1 MSAVEIRGLSKR
13 QRAIADVLWMMNGKD
28 AVLNFINSL
37 EADTKKD
44 AQVVLN
50 MMVAA
55 VMDEITDIDDLTKSE
70 LDRIRN
76 L

>member
-1 MSAVEIRGLSKR
+1 MSAIHIEGLTQR

-28 AVLNFINSL
+28 AVLGFIRSL
-37 EADTKKD
+37 EADTRKD
-44 AQVVLN
+44 AMVVLN

-55 VMDEITDIDDLTKSE
+55 VMDEIEDTELAKIE
-70 LDRIRN
+70 LDKFR

>member
-1 MSAVEIRGLSKR
+1 MSAIEITGLTTR

-28 AVLNFINSL
+28 SVLSFINSL
-37 EADTKKD
+37 EAETKKD
-44 AQVVLN
+44 AMVVLN

-55 VMDEITDIDDLTKSE
+55 VMDEINLVEDLVKSE
-70 LDRIRN
+70 IDRIRY

>member
-1 MSAVEIRGLSKR
+1 MSAIEIQGLTTR

-28 AVLNFINSL
+28 AVLSFINSL

-44 AQVVLN
+44 AYTVLN

-70 LDRIRN
+70 IDRIRN

>member
-1 MSAVEIRGLSKR
+1 MSAIEITGLTTR

-28 AVLNFINSL
+28 AVLSFINSL

-44 AQVVLN
+44 AYTVLN

-55 VMDEITDIDDLTKSE
+55 VMDEITDIDDLVKQE
-70 LDRIRN
+70 IDRIRN

>member
-1 MSAVEIRGLSKR
+1 MSTIQIQGLTTR

-28 AVLNFINSL
+28 AVLSFINSL
-37 EADTKKD
+37 ESDTQKD

-55 VMDEITDIDDLTKSE
+55 VMDEINEVDDLTKLE
-70 LDRIRN
+70 IDRIKN
-76 L
+76 I

>member
-1 MSAVEIRGLSKR
+1 MSAIEITGLTTR

-28 AVLNFINSL
+28 SVLSFINSL
-37 EADTKKD
+37 EAETKKD
-44 AQVVLN
+44 AMVVLN

-55 VMDEITDIDDLTKSE
+55 VMDEIDLVEDLVKSE
-70 LDRIRN
+70 IDRIRY

>member
-1 MSAVEIRGLSKR
+1 
-13 QRAIADVLWMMNGKD
+13 MMNGKD
-28 AVLNFINSL
+28 AVLSFINSL

-44 AQVVLN
+44 AYTVLN

-55 VMDEITDIDDLTKSE
+55 VMDEINEVDDLTKLE
-70 LDRIRN
+70 IDRIRN

>member
-1 MSAVEIRGLSKR
+1 MSAIEIKGLTTR

-28 AVLNFINSL
+28 SVLSFINSL
-37 EADTKKD
+37 EAETKKD
-44 AQVVLN
+44 AMVVLN

-55 VMDEITDIDDLTKSE
+55 VMDEINLVEDLVKSE
-70 LDRIRN
+70 IDRIRY

>member
-1 MSAVEIRGLSKR
+1 LSTIQIQGLTTR

-28 AVLNFINSL
+28 AVLSFINSL
-37 EADTKKD
+37 ESDTQKD

-55 VMDEITDIDDLTKSE
+55 VMDEITDVDDLVKQE
-70 LDRIRN
+70 IDRIRN

>member
-1 MSAVEIRGLSKR
+1 MSAIHIEGLTDR

-28 AVLNFINSL
+28 AVLGFIRSL
-37 EADTKKD
+37 EADTRKD
-44 AQVVLN
+44 AMVVLN

-55 VMDEITDIDDLTKSE
+55 VMDEIEDTELAKIE
-70 LDRIRN
+70 LDKFR

>member
-1 MSAVEIRGLSKR
+1 VSAIEITGLTTR

-28 AVLNFINSL
+28 SVLSFINSL

-44 AQVVLN
+44 AMVVLN

-55 VMDEITDIDDLTKSE
+55 VMDEITDVEDLVKSE
-70 LDRIRN
+70 IDRIKN
-76 L
+76 I

>member
-1 MSAVEIRGLSKR
+1 
-13 QRAIADVLWMMNGKD
+13 MMNGKD
-28 AVLNFINSL
+28 AVLSFINSL
-37 EADTKKD
+37 EAETRKD
-44 AQVVLN
+44 AYTVLN

-55 VMDEITDIDDLTKSE
+55 VMDEITDIDDLTKLE

>member
-1 MSAVEIRGLSKR
+1 MSAIEIQGLSQR
-13 QRAIADVLWMMNGKD
+13 QRAIADVLWMMNGKA
-28 AVLNFINSL
+28 AVLSFINSL
-37 EADTKKD
+37 EADTQKD
-44 AQVVLN
+44 AYTVLN

-55 VMDEITDIDDLTKSE
+55 VMDEITHVDESTVLE

>member
-1 MSAVEIRGLSKR
+1 MSAIEIQGLSKR

-37 EADTKKD
+37 EADTQKD
-44 AQVVLN
+44 AYTVLN

-55 VMDEITDIDDLTKSE
+55 VMDEITHVDDETVLE

>member
-1 MSAVEIRGLSKR
+1 MSAIEITGLTTR

-28 AVLNFINSL
+28 SVLSFINSL
-37 EADTKKD
+37 EAETKKD
-44 AQVVLN
+44 AMVVLN

-55 VMDEITDIDDLTKSE
+55 VMDEIDLVEDVVKSE
-70 LDRIRN
+70 IDRIRY

>member
-1 MSAVEIRGLSKR
+1 MSAIEITGLTTR

-28 AVLNFINSL
+28 AVLSFINSL

-44 AQVVLN
+44 ALTVLN

-55 VMDEITDIDDLTKSE
+55 VMDEITHVDDETVLE

>member
-1 MSAVEIRGLSKR
+1 MSAIHIEGLTQR

-28 AVLNFINSL
+28 AVLSFIKSL
-37 EADTKKD
+37 EADTRKD
-44 AQVVLN
+44 ALVVLN

-55 VMDEITDIDDLTKSE
+55 VMDEITDTELAKIE
-70 LDRIRN
+70 LDKFR

>member
-1 MSAVEIRGLSKR
+1 MSAIEIQGLTVR

-28 AVLNFINSL
+28 AVLSFINSL
-37 EADTKKD
+37 EAETRKD
-44 AQVVLN
+44 AYTVLN

-55 VMDEITDIDDLTKSE
+55 VMDEITDIDDLTKLE

>member
-1 MSAVEIRGLSKR
+1 MSAIEITGLTTR

-28 AVLNFINSL
+28 SVLSFINSL
-37 EADTKKD
+37 EAETKKD
-44 AQVVLN
+44 AMVVLN

-55 VMDEITDIDDLTKSE
+55 VMDEINLVEDVVKSE
-70 LDRIRN
+70 IDRIRY

>member
-1 MSAVEIRGLSKR
+1 VSAVEIRGLSKR

>member
-1 MSAVEIRGLSKR
+1 LSAIEIQGLSRR
-13 QRAIADVLWMMNGKD
+13 QRAIADVLWMMNGKA
-28 AVLNFINSL
+28 AVLSFINSL
-37 EADTKKD
+37 EADTRKD
-44 AQVVLN
+44 AYTVLN

-55 VMDEITDIDDLTKSE
+55 VMDEITHVDESTVLE

>member
-1 MSAVEIRGLSKR
+1 MSAIHIEGLTQR

-28 AVLNFINSL
+28 AVLGFIKSL
-37 EADTKKD
+37 EEDTRKD
-44 AQVVLN
+44 ALVVLN

-55 VMDEITDIDDLTKSE
+55 VMDEIEDTELAKIE
-70 LDRIRN
+70 LDKFR

>member
-1 MSAVEIRGLSKR
+1 MSTIEIQGLNTR

-28 AVLNFINSL
+28 AVLSFINSL

-44 AQVVLN
+44 AMVVLN

-55 VMDEITDIDDLTKSE
+55 VMDEINEVDDLVKLE
-70 LDRIRN
+70 IDRIRY